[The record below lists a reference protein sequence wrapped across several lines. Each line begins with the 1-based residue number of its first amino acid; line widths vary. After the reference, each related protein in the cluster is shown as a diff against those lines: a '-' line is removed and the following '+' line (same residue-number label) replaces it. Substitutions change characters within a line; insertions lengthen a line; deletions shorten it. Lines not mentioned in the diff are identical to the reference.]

1 MFTLSIN
8 NTLIR
13 ESKQLIIMISLK
25 LIPVKYKV
33 TNVCVTAIEEIIL
46 IVIILLVGLKIE
58 FQRYVTTE

>member
-46 IVIILLVGLKIE
+46 IVIILLVGLKI
-58 FQRYVTTE
+58 